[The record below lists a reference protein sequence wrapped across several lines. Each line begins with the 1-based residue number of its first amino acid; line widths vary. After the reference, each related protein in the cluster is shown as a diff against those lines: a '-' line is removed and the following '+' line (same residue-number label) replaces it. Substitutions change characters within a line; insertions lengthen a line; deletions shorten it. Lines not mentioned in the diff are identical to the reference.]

1 MSAMDAQ
8 NDRLNTLWF
17 DLKASVQVAETP
29 AVFDKHCRVTRHNG
43 IDPRQVELCNPDLIV
58 FEFDYPSREDMEQAA
73 GFKIRHSNIPMIV
86 ITVQHSEALA
96 VWFFR
101 KKFIDFLV
109 QPVTASEATHC
120 LNEVKRITQL
130 RRGQEKR
137 KPASLQSALPPEV
150 SHSQG
155 ATNPLLPAI
164 ALIESAYFDQLT
176 VTQAEDA
183 ALSLRALLQGR
194 VRYRFQRV
202 RGALSDPRGLQAVP
216 QSERAGFGGRLRGG
230 FLGALVL
237 HQDVQ
242 ASRWRASFGG
252 RWASGSGV
260 LRNKGITRKLHVFV
274 LKLITP
280 VH

>member
-176 VTQAEDA
+176 VTQAA
-183 ALSLRALLQGR
+183 SACKMQPFRFGR
-194 VRYRFQRV
+194 YFKDEFGIDFREYVVRYRIREACRLFRNPNAQVSEVAYAVGFSEPSYFTKTFKRLV
-202 RGALSDPRGLQAVP
+202 GARP
-216 QSERAGFGGRLRGG
+216 SEVVGRQDLE
-230 FLGALVL
+230 FSVTKEL
-237 HQDVQ
+237 HGN
-242 ASRWRASFGG
+242 STSSF
-252 RWASGSGV
+252 
-260 LRNKGITRKLHVFV
+260 
-274 LKLITP
+274 
-280 VH
+280 